1 MIARKQSLISKRLL
15 ELPEVEPLE
24 WSEVLSSMKDGS
36 HRLTPEQAV
45 ILYRD
50 APLHSLRSAANLR
63 RKQINGDKEVTY
75 LIDRNINYTNI
86 CTINCQF
93 CSFYRPPGHDE
104 TYTQTIEEISQ
115 RVLELEQ
122 IQGSRILMQGGV
134 NPELGIDYYTKL
146 LKSLRE
152 LHPSIDL
159 DCFSPIEI
167 EGISDVTGMSTLE
180 VLKHLKDAGMHGL
193 PGGGAEMLVEEV
205 RKDVSPKKGSPD
217 NWLRVM
223 SEAQSLGLIT
233 SATNVFGFGET
244 FEHRVEHMR
253 RIRDLQDESVEKY
266 SNGFTSFVSWPVQL
280 ENNTYGKRN
289 RGRNR
294 VELGAGPSEYLRH
307 VAVSRLFFDNIAH
320 IQASWPTMGLSIAQ
334 MALLGGADDAG
345 STMME
350 ENVVSASGTEKM
362 EASESELQNAIVRA
376 GFVPRRRN
384 SRYDLL
390 DTPSPETQLKDL
402 AAPPPTQF

>member
-1 MIARKQSLISKRLL
+1 M
-15 ELPEVEPLE
+15 
-24 WSEVLSSMKDGS
+24 
-36 HRLTPEQAV
+36 TPEDAV

-50 APLHSLRSAANLR
+50 APLHSVRRAANEK
-63 RKQINGDKEVTY
+63 RKQINGDTEVTY

-104 TYTQTIEEISQ
+104 TYTQTIEEISN
-115 RVLELEQ
+115 RVQELEE
-122 IQGSRILMQGGV
+122 IDGVRILMQGGV
-134 NPELGIDYYTKL
+134 NPELGIDYYTNL
-146 LKSLRE
+146 IKSLRE

-167 EGISDVTGMSTLE
+167 EGIAEVTNSTTLE
-180 VLKHLKDAGMHGL
+180 VLKHLKEAGMHGL
-193 PGGGAEMLVEEV
+193 PGGGAEMLVDEI
-205 RKDVSPKKGSPD
+205 RKDVSPKKGAPA

-223 SEAQSLGLIT
+223 SEAQSLGLVT
-233 SATNVFGFGET
+233 SATNVFGFGESI
-244 FEHRVEHMR
+244 ENRIEHMK
-253 RIRDLQDESVEKY
+253 RIRELQDESLEKY
-266 SNGFTSFVSWPVQL
+266 SNGFTSFISWPVQL

-294 VELGAGPSEYLRH
+294 FELGAGPSEYLRH
-307 VAVSRLFFDNIAH
+307 VAISRLFFDNIDH
-320 IQASWPTMGLSIAQ
+320 IQASWPTMGLSVAQ

-362 EASESELQNAIVRA
+362 EASEIELQDAIVRA
-376 GFVPRRRN
+376 GFRPRRRN

-390 DTPSPETQLKDL
+390 ETPSPDTKLEDL